1 MGNAP
6 SANGVAMWRVT
17 MYCWPPSSRR
27 IWQHL
32 KPGLLLAELGQ
43 EQEEAINLLEMKLS
57 RL

>member
-1 MGNAP
+1 
-6 SANGVAMWRVT
+6 

-32 KPGLLLAELGQ
+32 KPGLLLAGLGQ